1 MLGIFAATT
10 PRGPVT
16 VAKPGEESEADQ
28 PKAQVK
34 KPSWPYTPSLIDV
47 PSLDATLRMHRE
59 YLARCEEDIDWDW
72 DGNVTHHSIYAQW
85 QDLHEEMSEAVLVAR
100 AIVNEIDKGLQLLGL
115 NTDKLLPAN
124 TGDEEADFNRDLDE
138 FTFLCDALEKLPDDL
153 DTKPVFWAT
162 ELIRTF
168 RAIGDNWI
176 VDERHI
182 TADTCVDEEEGIY
195 VTTLDEW
202 ELDCPEIPSVEGL
215 RDWNDVEDLE
225 EGYFFDTII
234 LLEECKKV
242 LVHIAE
248 LVLRTEASK

>member
-1 MLGIFAATT
+1 
-10 PRGPVT
+10 
-16 VAKPGEESEADQ
+16 VAKPGDESEADQ
-28 PKAQVK
+28 PKAQVE
-34 KPSWPYTPSLIDV
+34 KPKWPYTPSLIDV

-72 DGNVTHHSIYAQW
+72 DGNVTHHSIYVRWVDQ
-85 QDLHEEMSEAVLVAR
+85 HYEMSEDVLVAR
-100 AIVNEIDKGLQLLGL
+100 AIVQEIDKGLQQLGFD
-115 NTDKLLPAN
+115 TDQLLPAN
-124 TGDEEADFNRDLDE
+124 TGDEEIDSHRDLDE
-138 FTFLCDALEKLPDDL
+138 LLFLLDADEKLPDDL
-153 DTKPVFWAT
+153 DKRPVFWAT

-202 ELDCPEIPSVEGL
+202 DLECPDIPSVEGL
-215 RDWNDVEDLE
+215 RDWNEESEDLEE
-225 EGYFFDTII
+225 EGYFFDGRI
-234 LLEECKKV
+234 LREECRKV
-242 LVHIAE
+242 LLGIAE